1 MYFDLT
7 SLGIHFDTIIIWGLL
22 MACLYNLLLKF
33 AVEDRS
39 ISPLV
44 ISLIMLLSYGLSY
57 EFVDLNAGTSVYLI
71 WVKYDLLTIA
81 ALLVSHKL
89 LKLPYT
95 ATLKYIL
102 AGLTVNTLIFLGI
115 HIDIVLLENKEYW
128 WFWSFY
134 SIGITVVDFFMVVTL
149 IFGKDWL
156 HIGKLFTKKNNKK
169 QINSLKNC

>member
-7 SLGIHFDTIIIWGLL
+7 SLGIHFDTIIIWGFL
-22 MACLYNLLLKF
+22 MACFYNLFLKF

-39 ISPLV
+39 SSPLV
-44 ISLIMLLSYGLSY
+44 ISLIMLTSYGLSY

-71 WVKYDLLTIA
+71 WTKYDFITII
-81 ALLVSHKL
+81 ALIASHKL

-95 ATLKYIL
+95 STLLYIL

-115 HIDIVLLENKEYW
+115 HIDIVIFENKDYW

-156 HIGKLFTKKNNKK
+156 HIGKLYSKWTEKKPKTHF
-169 QINSLKNC
+169 KNC

>member
-7 SLGIHFDTIIIWGLL
+7 SLGIHFDSIIIWGLL

-33 AVEDRS
+33 TIEDRS
-39 ISPLV
+39 SSPLV
-44 ISLIMLLSYGLSY
+44 ISLIMLVSYGLSY
-57 EFVDLNAGTSVYLI
+57 EFVDLNAGMYVYLI
-71 WVKYDLLTIA
+71 WVKYDFLTII

-95 ATLKYIL
+95 STLKYIL
-102 AGLTVNTLIFLGI
+102 AGLTINTLIFLGI
-115 HIDIVLLENKEYW
+115 HIDIVVFDNKNYW

-134 SIGITVVDFFMVVTL
+134 SIGITVIDFFMVVTL

-156 HIGKLFTKKNNKK
+156 HIGKLLSKRKQKK
-169 QINSLKNC
+169 QITNFKNC